1 MQSLT
6 GKYKKLISIYNK
18 VKEFIMRSNWRTTV
32 AGLCT
37 AAIACIAAGRA
48 IIDGESP
55 DWAVT
60 IAAVTAAWGL
70 LFAKDAKN

>member
-1 MQSLT
+1 
-6 GKYKKLISIYNK
+6 
-18 VKEFIMRSNWRTTV
+18 MRSNWRTTV

>member
-1 MQSLT
+1 MET
-6 GKYKKLISIYNK
+6 D
-18 VKEFIMRSNWRTTV
+18 MTNWRTTV

-55 DWAVT
+55 DWATT

-70 LFAKDAKN
+70 LFAKDAKS

>member
-1 MQSLT
+1 
-6 GKYKKLISIYNK
+6 
-18 VKEFIMRSNWRTTV
+18 MRSNWRTTV

-37 AAIACIAAGRA
+37 AAIACLAAGRA

-55 DWAVT
+55 DWPTT